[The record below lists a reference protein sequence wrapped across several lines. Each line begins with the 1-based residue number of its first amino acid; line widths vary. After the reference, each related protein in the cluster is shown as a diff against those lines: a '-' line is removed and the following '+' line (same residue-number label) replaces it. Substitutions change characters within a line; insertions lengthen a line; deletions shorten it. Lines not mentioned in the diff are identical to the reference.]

1 MTPSSPNPKGP
12 TAGYLPAEALYE
24 QGMAHY
30 QRREW
35 QEALDYF
42 QQLKEVEPNWTGL
55 DSLIDEASWFLQLE
69 SVEARPGQAP
79 AEESSDSGRGRSTVR
94 WLLPLAVGLALVALL
109 AWWQGWIPGIG
120 NRLGREVLFN
130 RGQASLAA
138 GDYETA
144 TEAFAELAR
153 LAPGDPAA
161 EEGLE
166 RASRLEQLVRDY
178 QEAEA
183 ATAAEDWE
191 SAEAKLQAV
200 LAIDATYADAAGRL
214 AFVRRQRE
222 ASTLFEAGVA
232 AYDAGESKEAVGLL
246 ERLSEMEPEY
256 QHDAVRELLFIL
268 YIRDGQA
275 LLANPNSSADLIRQA
290 IGRFGQA
297 LSLRPYNVQALE
309 ESRLASQYLEVNKA
323 LDRKDLPR
331 AEALLRAIVQERAG
345 YAGGQA
351 AVQYYDLL
359 VRKGDGTRVRGDAD
373 AATAAYQAALGWAVE
388 DPSAA
393 IAGLAALEASWTP
406 TPIPVALPTPF
417 VESQTD
423 TLNVRLGPGTDYPTI
438 GQVTAG
444 AKLALLGRNTA
455 GDWLVVCCVEEKPG
469 WVAARLVRTEADI
482 TALPVGLP
490 LRLPTATPLPMTTS
504 SVTPSPITT
513 LQPTPTADRGRAPTP
528 EEPLRPA
535 PPKLPTPIP
544 SCLRPPPSRL
554 RPSPSRLRPP
564 PSRLR
569 PPPRRLRPPPSRLRP
584 PPSRLRHPRAAYATP
599 EPR

>member
-1 MTPSSPNPKGP
+1 MIPPPNSKRSAAASSQG
-12 TAGYLPAEALYE
+12 LPAEALYE

-42 QQLKEVEPNWTGL
+42 QQLKEVEPSWTGL

-79 AEESSDSGRGRSTVR
+79 PRRATSSGRGRSAVR

-120 NRLGREVLFN
+120 NRLEREVLFN

-144 TEAFAELAR
+144 NEAFTELAR
-153 LAPGDPAA
+153 LSPGDPAA
-161 EEGLE
+161 EQGLE
-166 RASRLEQLVRDY
+166 RASRLEQLARDY
-178 QEAEA
+178 QEAES

-191 SAEAKLQAV
+191 TAEAKLQAV
-200 LAIDATYADAAGRL
+200 LAIDATYDDAAGRL

-232 AYDAGESKEAVGLL
+232 AYDAGESKEAVELL
-246 ERLSEMEPEY
+246 ERLSEMDPEY

-268 YIRDGQA
+268 YIRDGQT
-275 LLANPNSSADLIRQA
+275 LLTMPNASADLIRQA

-323 LDRKDLPR
+323 LDRKDLSQ
-331 AEALLRAIVQERAG
+331 AEALLGAIVQARPS
-345 YAGGQA
+345 YAGRQA
-351 AVQYYDLL
+351 AAQYYELL
-359 VRKGDGTRVRGDAD
+359 VRRGDVARTQGDLD
-373 AATAAYQAALGWAVE
+373 AATAAYQAALSWAVK
-388 DPSAA
+388 DSSGA
-393 IAGLAALEASWTP
+393 ITGLAVLEASWTA
-406 TPIPVALPTPF
+406 TPAPAALPTPF
-417 VESQTD
+417 AESQTD
-423 TLNVRLGPGTDYPTI
+423 TLNVRLGPGTDFPII

-444 AKLALLGRNTA
+444 AKLALVGRNAA
-455 GDWLVVCCVEEKPG
+455 GDWLVVCCIEEKPG

-482 TALPVGLP
+482 AALPMGLP
-490 LRLPTATPLPMTTS
+490 PPRLPTATPFAATTFTA
-504 SVTPSPITT
+504 TPSAVSTS
-513 LQPTPTADRGRAPTP
+513 QPTPTASQGNAPTP
-528 EEPLRPA
+528 EEPSA
-535 PPKLPTPIP
+535 PTSTPEPPTSTP
-544 SCLRPPPSRL
+544 SH
-554 RPSPSRLRPP
+554 
-564 PSRLR
+564 
-569 PPPRRLRPPPSRLRP
+569 
-584 PPSRLRHPRAAYATP
+584 LRHPEPPTSTPEPPTSTPEPPTSTP

>member
-1 MTPSSPNPKGP
+1 MTPTNPNSKRP
-12 TAGYLPAEALYE
+12 TAGSTQGLPAEALYE

-42 QQLKEVEPNWTGL
+42 QQLKAVEPNWTGL
-55 DSLIDEASWFLQLE
+55 DSLIDEASWFMQLE
-69 SVEARPGQAP
+69 SVEARPGQAL
-79 AEESSDSGRGRSTVR
+79 AEESSESRRGRSAIR
-94 WLLPLAVGLALVALL
+94 WLLPLAVGVALVAWL

-120 NRLGREVLFN
+120 NRLEREVLFN

-144 TEAFAELAR
+144 NEAFAEMAR

-161 EEGLE
+161 EQELARE
-166 RASRLEQLVRDY
+166 SRLATLERDY

-183 ATAAEDWE
+183 ATAAKDWE

-200 LAIDATYADAAGRL
+200 LAIDATYDAAAGRL

-232 AYDAGESKEAVGLL
+232 AYDADESKEAVELL
-246 ERLSEMEPEY
+246 ERLSEMDPEY

-275 LLANPNSSADLIRQA
+275 LLATPNANADQIRQA

-323 LDRKDLPR
+323 LDRRDFSQ
-331 AEALLRAIVQERAG
+331 AEALLGAIVQERTG
-345 YAGGQA
+345 YAEGQA
-351 AVQYYDLL
+351 AGQYYDLL
-359 VRKGDGTRVRGDAD
+359 VRKGDDARASGDFD
-373 AATAAYQAALGWAVE
+373 SATAAYQAALGWGVE
-388 DPSAA
+388 DSSAA
-393 IAGLAALEASWTP
+393 IAGLAALESSWTP
-406 TPIPVALPTPF
+406 TPVPVALPTPF

-423 TLNVRLGPGTDYPTI
+423 TLNVRLGPGTDFPTI

-444 AKLALLGRNTA
+444 AKLALMGRDA
-455 GDWLVVCCVEEKPG
+455 SGDWLVVCCIEEKPG

-482 TALPVGLP
+482 AALPVGMP
-490 LRLPTATPLPMTTS
+490 PPRLPTATPLPAATFTA
-504 SVTPSPITT
+504 TPSPVSTP
-513 LQPTPTADRGRAPTP
+513 QSTPTASQGNAPTP
-528 EEPLRPA
+528 EEPSA
-535 PPKLPTPIP
+535 PTSTPEPPTPIP
-544 SCLRPPPSRL
+544 EPPTP
-554 RPSPSRLRPP
+554 
-564 PSRLR
+564 
-569 PPPRRLRPPPSRLRP
+569 
-584 PPSRLRHPRAAYATP
+584 TP

>member
-1 MTPSSPNPKGP
+1 MTPISPNPKGP
-12 TAGYLPAEALYE
+12 AAGSSQGMPAEALYE

-42 QQLKEVEPNWTGL
+42 QQLKKVEPNWTGL
-55 DSLIDEASWFLQLE
+55 DSLVDEASWFLQLE
-69 SVEARPGQAP
+69 SVEARPEQAT
-79 AEESSDSGRGRSTVR
+79 AEESSDPGRGRSAVR
-94 WLLPLAVGLALVALL
+94 WALPLAVGLAMMALL

-120 NRLGREVLFN
+120 NRLEREVLFN

-144 TEAFAELAR
+144 NETFAELAR

-161 EEGLE
+161 EQGLE
-166 RASRLEQLVRDY
+166 RASRLEQLARDY

-183 ATAAEDWE
+183 ATAKEDWE

-200 LAIDATYADAAGRL
+200 LAIDATYDDAAGRL

-222 ASTLFEAGVA
+222 ASTLFDAGVA
-232 AYDAGESKEAVGLL
+232 AYDADQSKEAVELL
-246 ERLSEMEPEY
+246 ERLSEMDPEY

-268 YIRDGQA
+268 YIRDGHT
-275 LLANPNSSADLIRQA
+275 LLAMPDANADAIRQA

-323 LDRKDLPR
+323 LDRKDLPQ
-331 AEALLRAIVQERAG
+331 AEALLGAIVQERPE

-351 AVQYYDLL
+351 AARYYDLL
-359 VRKGDGTRVRGDAD
+359 VRKGDDARASGDNE
-373 AATAAYQAALGWAVE
+373 AATAAYQAALGWAVA
-388 DPSAA
+388 DSSGA

-406 TPIPVALPTPF
+406 TPMPLTLPTPF

-423 TLNVRLGPGTDYPTI
+423 TLNVRLGPGTDFPTI

-444 AKLALLGRNTA
+444 AKLALVGRNAA
-455 GDWLVVCCVEEKPG
+455 GDWLVVCCIDEKPG

-482 TALPVGLP
+482 AALPVGLP
-490 LRLPTATPLPMTTS
+490 PPRLPTATPLPAATS
-504 SVTPSPITT
+504 TATPSPVSAS
-513 LQPTPTADRGRAPTP
+513 QPTPTVGQGDTPTP
-528 EEPLRPA
+528 EEPSVPTST
-535 PPKLPTPIP
+535 PEPPTPIP
-544 SCLRPPPSRL
+544 DPPTP
-554 RPSPSRLRPP
+554 
-564 PSRLR
+564 
-569 PPPRRLRPPPSRLRP
+569 
-584 PPSRLRHPRAAYATP
+584 TP

>member
-1 MTPSSPNPKGP
+1 
-12 TAGYLPAEALYE
+12 
-24 QGMAHY
+24 MAHY

-79 AEESSDSGRGRSTVR
+79 AEESSESGRGRSAVR

-120 NRLGREVLFN
+120 NRLEREVLFN

-144 TEAFAELAR
+144 NEAFAELAR

-161 EEGLE
+161 EQGLE
-166 RASRLEQLVRDY
+166 RASRLEQLARDY
-178 QEAEA
+178 QEAES

-200 LAIDATYADAAGRL
+200 LAIDATYDDAAGRL

-246 ERLSEMEPEY
+246 ERLSEMDPEY

-268 YIRDGQA
+268 YIRDGQT
-275 LLANPNSSADLIRQA
+275 LLTMPNASADLIRQA

-323 LDRKDLPR
+323 LDRKDLPQ
-331 AEALLRAIVQERAG
+331 AEALLGTIVQERPG
-345 YAGGQA
+345 YAGRQA
-351 AVQYYDLL
+351 AAQYYDLL
-359 VRKGDGTRVRGDAD
+359 VRRGDDARTQGDVD

-388 DPSAA
+388 DSSGA
-393 IAGLAALEASWTP
+393 ITGLAALEASWTA
-406 TPIPVALPTPF
+406 TPVPAALPTPF

-423 TLNVRLGPGTDYPTI
+423 TLNVRLGPGTDFPII

-444 AKLALLGRNTA
+444 AKLALVGRNAA
-455 GDWLVVCCVEEKPG
+455 GDWLVVCCIEEKPG

-482 TALPVGLP
+482 AALPIGLP
-490 LRLPTATPLPMTTS
+490 PPRLPTATPFAATTFTA
-504 SVTPSPITT
+504 TPSAVSTS
-513 LQPTPTADRGRAPTP
+513 QPTPTASQGNAPTP
-528 EEPLRPA
+528 EEPSA
-535 PPKLPTPIP
+535 PT
-544 SCLRPPPSRL
+544 STPSRL
-554 RPSPSRLRPP
+554 RRPPSHLRP
-564 PSRLR
+564 
-569 PPPRRLRPPPSRLRP
+569 
-584 PPSRLRHPRAAYATP
+584 PRAAYVHS
-599 EPR
+599 

>member
-1 MTPSSPNPKGP
+1 MTPTNPNPKGP
-12 TAGYLPAEALYE
+12 AAGSSPGRPAEALYE

-42 QQLKEVEPNWTGL
+42 QQLKGVEPNWTGL

-79 AEESSDSGRGRSTVR
+79 AAESSASGRGRSTVR
-94 WLLPLAVGLALVALL
+94 WLLPLVVGLALVALL
-109 AWWQGWIPGIG
+109 AWWQGWIPGIS
-120 NRLGREVLFN
+120 NRLEREVLFN

-161 EEGLE
+161 EAGLE
-166 RASRLEQLVRDY
+166 RASRLEQLTRDY

-183 ATAAEDWE
+183 ATAAEDWG
-191 SAEAKLQAV
+191 SAETKLQAV
-200 LAIDATYADAAGRL
+200 LAVDATYADAAGRL

-222 ASTLFEAGVA
+222 ASTLFKAGVA
-232 AYDAGESKEAVGLL
+232 AYDAGDSKEAVESL
-246 ERLSEMEPEY
+246 ERLSEMDPKY

-275 LLANPNSSADLIRQA
+275 LLAMPNASADLIRQA

-309 ESRLASQYLEVNKA
+309 ESRLASQYLEARKA
-323 LDRKDLPR
+323 LDRQDLPQ
-331 AEALLRAIVQERAG
+331 AEALLQAIVQKRAG
-345 YAGGQA
+345 YAGDQA
-351 AVQYYDLL
+351 AAQYYALL
-359 VRKGDGTRVRGDAD
+359 VRRGDDARARGDVD
-373 AATAAYQAALGWAVE
+373 AATAAYQAAVGWAVE
-388 DPSAA
+388 DTSGA
-393 IAGLAALEASWTP
+393 IAGLAALKASWTP
-406 TPIPVALPTPF
+406 TPAPVALPTPF

-423 TLNVRLGPGTDYPTI
+423 TLNVRLGPGTDFPTI

-444 AKLALLGRNTA
+444 AKLALLGRNA
-455 GDWLVVCCVEEKPG
+455 ASDWLVVCCVDEKPG

-482 TALPVGLP
+482 AALPVGLP
-490 LRLPTATPLPMTTS
+490 PPRLPTATPLPAATS
-504 SVTPSPITT
+504 TATPSPASTP
-513 LQPTPTADRGRAPTP
+513 QPTQATSTPDQGSGPTP
-528 EEPLRPA
+528 EEPA
-535 PPKLPTPIP
+535 PPTSTPEPPTSTPEPPTP
-544 SCLRPPPSRL
+544 
-554 RPSPSRLRPP
+554 
-564 PSRLR
+564 
-569 PPPRRLRPPPSRLRP
+569 
-584 PPSRLRHPRAAYATP
+584 TP